1 MKVLMIDIGGSNVKF
16 MNSRGGEMRRLKS
29 GPELTADEM
38 VHGVLAQSGDWEFDV
53 ISIGFPGLV
62 QQGRPVREPLN
73 LGSGWLNFDF
83 EAAFGKPVRMINDAS
98 MQALG
103 NYVHGR
109 LLFLG
114 FGTSIGTS
122 IIADDVVIPVEVG
135 MIRMSRKET
144 FVDRLSKAA
153 LKEHG
158 IEAWT
163 EAVHE
168 AVELMQDVFHPQE
181 TVLGGGNTKLLEKL
195 PEGCRPTDN
204 SSAYVG
210 ALRLWDDAD
219 MCAIPAE
226 STWKILRR
234 PQGEVPAEQPP
245 AGEESP
251 AEEEAKKAPEPI

>member
-16 MNSRGGEMRRLKS
+16 MNARGGEMRRIKS
-29 GPELTADEM
+29 GPELSADEM
-38 VHGVLAQSGDWEFDV
+38 VHGVLAQTGDWEYDV
-53 ISIGFPGLV
+53 ISIGFPGLL
-62 QQGRPVREPLN
+62 QHGRPVREPLN
-73 LGSGWLNFDF
+73 LGQGWLNYDF
-83 EAAFGKPVRMINDAS
+83 EAAFNKPVRIINDAS

-153 LKEHG
+153 LKENG
-158 IEAWT
+158 LEAWA

-195 PEGCRPTDN
+195 PDGCRPTDN
-204 SSAYVG
+204 ASAYVG
-210 ALRLWDDAD
+210 ALRLWEDAD
-219 MCAIPAE
+219 MWAVAGD
-226 STWKILRR
+226 STWKIQRR
-234 PQGEVPAEQPP
+234 AQAEPP
-245 AGEESP
+245 DESTADSP
-251 AEEEAKKAPEPI
+251 AVEDAKEAPEPV

>member
-38 VHGVLAQSGDWEFDV
+38 VHGVLAQTGDWEYDK
-53 ISIGFPGLV
+53 ISIGFPGLLHH
-62 QQGRPVREPLN
+62 GRPSREPLN
-73 LGSGWLNFDF
+73 LGGGWLNYDF
-83 EAAFGKPVRMINDAS
+83 EGAFGKPVRMINDAA

-158 IEAWT
+158 VEVWA

-168 AVELMQDVFHPQE
+168 AVELMQDVFNPRD
-181 TVLGGGNTKLLEKL
+181 TVLGGGNTKLLETL
-195 PEGCRPTDN
+195 PRGCRPTDN
-204 SSAYVG
+204 ASAYVG
-210 ALRLWDDAD
+210 ALRLWEEAD
-219 MCAIPAE
+219 MCAVPGE
-226 STWKILRR
+226 TTWKIQRR
-234 PQGEVPAEQPP
+234 AHITP
-245 AGEESP
+245 
-251 AEEEAKKAPEPI
+251 EEEKPAAENEAKAEPSEQEPLPV

>member
-29 GPELTADEM
+29 GTELTADDM
-38 VHGVLAQSGDWEFDV
+38 VHGVLSQVGDWEYDR
-53 ISIGFPGLV
+53 ISIGFPGLLHH
-62 QQGRPVREPLN
+62 GRPVREPFN
-73 LGSGWLNFDF
+73 LGNGWLNYDF
-83 EAAFGKPVRMINDAS
+83 EAAFGKPVRMINDAA

-122 IIADDVVIPVEVG
+122 IIADDVIIPVEVG
-135 MIRMSRKET
+135 MIRMSRKDT

-158 IEAWT
+158 VEMWA

-168 AVELMQDVFHPQE
+168 AVELMQDVFNPQE
-181 TVLGGGNTKLLEKL
+181 TVLGGGNTKLLETL
-195 PEGCRPTDN
+195 PKGCRPTDN

-210 ALRLWDDAD
+210 ALRLWEDAD
-219 MCAIPAE
+219 MWAVPAE
-226 STWKILRR
+226 TTWKIQRR
-234 PQGEVPAEQPP
+234 TQ
-245 AGEESP
+245 S
-251 AEEEAKKAPEPI
+251 APEEKPAAEDAGKSEKTEDEPVPV

>member
-16 MNSRGGEMRRLKS
+16 MNSRGGEMRRLKT
-29 GPELTADEM
+29 GPEFGADEM
-38 VHGVLAQSGDWEFDV
+38 VHGVLAQTGDWEYDV
-53 ISIGFPGLV
+53 ISIGFPGLL
-62 QQGRPVREPLN
+62 QHGRPVREPLN
-73 LGSGWLNFDF
+73 LGPGWLNYDF
-83 EAAFGKPVRMINDAS
+83 EAAFNKPVRMINDAS

-122 IIADDVVIPVEVG
+122 IIADDVIIPVEVG

-168 AVELMQDVFHPQE
+168 AVELMQDVFNPQE

-195 PEGCRPTDN
+195 PDGCRPTDN
-204 SSAYVG
+204 ASAYVG

-219 MCAIPAE
+219 MWAVAGD
-226 STWKILRR
+226 STWKIQRR
-234 PQGEVPAEQPP
+234 AQSEPPGDADSAENSVPEKAEDGEPVPV
-245 AGEESP
+245 
-251 AEEEAKKAPEPI
+251 

>member
-16 MNSRGGEMRRLKS
+16 MNSRSGEMRRLKS

-38 VHGVLAQSGDWEFDV
+38 VHGVLAQTSDWEFDRV
-53 ISIGFPGLV
+53 SIGFPGLM
-62 QQGRPVREPLN
+62 QHGRPVREPLN
-73 LGSGWLNFDF
+73 LGGGWLNYDF
-83 EAAFGKPVRMINDAS
+83 EQAFEKPVRMINDAS

-158 IEAWT
+158 VEVWS

-168 AVELMQDVFHPQE
+168 AVELMQDVFNPQE

-195 PEGCRPTDN
+195 PDGCRPTDN
-204 SSAYVG
+204 TSAYVG
-210 ALRLWDDAD
+210 ALRLWEESD
-219 MCAIPAE
+219 MFAVPFE
-226 STWKILRR
+226 TTWKIQRR
-234 PQGEVPAEQPP
+234 SEANPEVVAEDKVEEKSAEPQPA
-245 AGEESP
+245 
-251 AEEEAKKAPEPI
+251 

>member
-38 VHGVLAQSGDWEFDV
+38 VHGVLAQSGDWEYDA
-53 ISIGFPGLV
+53 ISIGFPGLLRHG
-62 QQGRPVREPLN
+62 QPIREPFN
-73 LGSGWLNFDF
+73 LGDGWLNYDF
-83 EAAFGKPVRMINDAS
+83 EAAFGKPVRMINDAA

-122 IIADDVVIPVEVG
+122 IIADDVIIPVEVG

-153 LKEHG
+153 LKEKG
-158 IEAWT
+158 VEAWA

-168 AVELMQDVFHPQE
+168 AVELMQDVFNPQE
-181 TVLGGGNTKLLEKL
+181 TVLGGGNTKLLETL
-195 PEGCRPTDN
+195 PKGCRPTDN
-204 SSAYVG
+204 TSAYVG
-210 ALRLWDDAD
+210 ALRLWEDAD
-219 MCAIPAE
+219 MWAVPGE
-226 STWKILRR
+226 TTWKIQRR
-234 PQGEVPAEQPP
+234 AQIAPDEKQAAEDDAKPEKTE
-245 AGEESP
+245 EESTP
-251 AEEEAKKAPEPI
+251 V